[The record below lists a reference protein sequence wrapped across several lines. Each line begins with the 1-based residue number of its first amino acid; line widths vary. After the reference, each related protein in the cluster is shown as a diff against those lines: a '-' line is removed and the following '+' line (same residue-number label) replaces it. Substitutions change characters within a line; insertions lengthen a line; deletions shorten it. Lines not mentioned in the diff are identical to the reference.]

1 MKLMKYAFIGLLMIL
16 SNSLKAQDNNR
27 FARIEEMHERKWQNL
42 ITQAQLSPNEI
53 EMVKPVFLQYGQ
65 TIWKMHQENRDAFR
79 AALKNAKNVKPNYAD
94 LNERYVNYQFKEAQ
108 LFKNY
113 HIRLRKLLQPETLF
127 KYYKAERDYK
137 RVLLREFQDH
147 KQPDNH

>member
-1 MKLMKYAFIGLLMIL
+1 MKRMKYTFLGLLMIL
-16 SNSLKAQDNNR
+16 SSSLLAQDNNR

-53 EMVKPVFLQYGQ
+53 EMVKPVFLQYEQ

-79 AALKNAKNVKPNYAD
+79 AALNNAKNVKPNYAD

-113 HIRLRKLLQPETLF
+113 HIKLRKLLQPETLF
-127 KYYKAERDYK
+127 KFYKAERDYK
-137 RVLLREFQDH
+137 RILLREFQDH
-147 KQPDNH
+147 KQHDNH

>member
-42 ITQAQLSPNEI
+42 IAQAQLSPNEI
-53 EMVKPVFLQYGQ
+53 EMVKPVFLQYEQ

-127 KYYKAERDYK
+127 KYCKAERDYK

-147 KQPDNH
+147 KQHDNH

>member
-1 MKLMKYAFIGLLMIL
+1 MKRMKYTFLGLLMIL
-16 SNSLKAQDNNR
+16 SSSLLAQDNNR

-53 EMVKPVFLQYGQ
+53 EMVKPVFLQYEQ

-113 HIRLRKLLQPETLF
+113 HIKLRKLLQPETLF
-127 KYYKAERDYK
+127 KFYKAERDYK
-137 RVLLREFQDH
+137 RILLREFQDH
-147 KQPDNH
+147 KQHDNH